1 MGKTLN
7 RTSLRALLK
16 VLGKNSIQTIR
27 CGEEYII
34 YDRAVAG
41 DISGATWW
49 DRCVLF
55 FLYSY
60 EYAQLNENGEVNVC
74 MRSLTRTWKLFLVY
88 VCMVVIAYFI

>member
-1 MGKTLN
+1 MGKKLN
-7 RTSLRALLK
+7 RTSLRSLLK

-34 YDRAVAG
+34 YDRGVAG
-41 DISGATWW
+41 DINGATWQ

-60 EYAQLNENGEVNVC
+60 EYAQLDENGGINVC
-74 MRSLTRTWKLFLVY
+74 MRSLMRTWELFLVY
-88 VCMVVIAYFI
+88 VCVVVIAYWL

>member
-1 MGKTLN
+1 MGKKLN

-34 YDRAVAG
+34 YDKATYG

-60 EYAQLNENGEVNVC
+60 EYAQVDENGGINVC
-74 MRSLTRTWKLFLVY
+74 MRSLARTWELFLVY
-88 VCMVVIAYFI
+88 ICVVVIAYLI